1 MKNKDFIT
9 LDAYFVLYLITVQ
22 ENGLVELR
30 FIKRIGHSKGDKYYL
45 INLNK
50 VLPPLPFSI
59 DIWVF

>member
-30 FIKRIGHSKGDKYYL
+30 FIKRIGHSKGDQHYL

-50 VLPPLPFSI
+50 VLLPLPFSI